1 MCTGLDDPCIKDIP
15 ENQLTVKKKT
25 GAHMFQGIKLP
36 QRRNGPPALTSPC
49 AMQSV
54 RPGKG
59 HK

>member
-1 MCTGLDDPCIKDIP
+1 MCTGLDDPWIKDIP

-49 AMQSV
+49 AM
-54 RPGKG
+54 
-59 HK
+59 